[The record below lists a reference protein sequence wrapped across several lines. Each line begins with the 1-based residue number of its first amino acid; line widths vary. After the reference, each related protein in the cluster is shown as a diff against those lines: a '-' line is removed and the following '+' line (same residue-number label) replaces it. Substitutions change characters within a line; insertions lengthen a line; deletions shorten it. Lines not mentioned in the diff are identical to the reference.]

1 MKWFFPTDDDL
12 LSILALFVAFFIGLW
27 VGFLVGKI

>member
-12 LSILALFVAFFIGLW
+12 LSILALLVAFLIGTLTGY
-27 VGFLVGKI
+27 VVGKI